1 MCRLAALAR
10 FRLMRF
16 AAVGVAAALL
26 FFLLSLLFVT
36 FGASPFA
43 GSVAAYAIVFVVAYL
58 AQRGWTFGAAHAHRD
73 ALPRYLAAQLACAMM
88 SGLVAQICIEGF
100 AWSPLWMSVAVT
112 ATAGAT
118 SYLLSSR
125 WVFSSH
131 SRRSRVRR
139 TPS

>member
-1 MCRLAALAR
+1 MRRLAALVR
-10 FRLMRF
+10 FRLVRF
-16 AAVGVAAALL
+16 AAVGIAAALL

-36 FGASPFA
+36 LGAPPFA
-43 GSVAAYAIVFVVAYL
+43 GSVAAYAIAFVVAYL

-88 SGLVAQICIEGF
+88 SGLVAQICIEVF
-100 AWSPLWMSVAVT
+100 AWPPLWMSLAAT

-125 WVFSSH
+125 WVFSNRP
-131 SRRSRVRR
+131 RRDRVR
-139 TPS
+139 